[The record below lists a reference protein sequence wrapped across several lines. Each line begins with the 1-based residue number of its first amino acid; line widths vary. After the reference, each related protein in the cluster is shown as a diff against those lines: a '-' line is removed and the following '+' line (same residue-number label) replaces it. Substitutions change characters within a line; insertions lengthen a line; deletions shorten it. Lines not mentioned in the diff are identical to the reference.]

1 MDYLKK
7 LFDDELYNEGEV
19 DIRGNIFYKN
29 DILLNLDEVAY
40 NNTFEEWKKDRQ
52 ENLLSRAEEIKKLYD
67 NSDRLDKLCEIFS
80 SNKIIPFVGAGL
92 SSKSGLKL
100 WKDFLLQIK
109 KGVSVDES
117 LFNDLIEQGEYEE
130 VGQLLCDAD
139 EDYLQE
145 QISNHFG
152 KIFNID
158 DIYGVIRRLPE
169 LFDQSVITTNYDDL
183 LKIVYEENGKSFHYE
198 MNGLDA
204 EEFGSLLNQGRNVLL
219 KLHGTYTSRNKRV
232 LTRSDYERHYNE
244 NNTISKCIER
254 LFSQSLLF
262 LGCSLNTDRTIKEM
276 AEFVK
281 KKGTDSLPKH
291 YAFLSSNELSDQD
304 RIEKR
309 KLLQKS
315 NIYPIWYD
323 GEHDED
329 IEALLEYLLK
339 IKVAN

>member
-7 LFDDELYNEGEV
+7 LFDDELYNEGKV
-19 DIRGNIFYKN
+19 DIRGNVFYKN
-29 DILLNLDEVAY
+29 EILFNLDEVAY
-40 NNTFEEWKKDRQ
+40 NNAFEEWKKYRQ
-52 ENLLSRAEEIKKLYD
+52 ANLLSRAEEIKNLYD
-67 NSDRLDKLCEIFS
+67 NSDRLAKLCEIFS
-80 SNKIIPFVGAGL
+80 SNKVIPFVGAGL
-92 SSKSGLKL
+92 SSGSGLKL
-100 WKDFLLQIK
+100 WKDFLLHIK
-109 KGVSVDES
+109 DGVSVDEG
-117 LFNDLIEQGEYEE
+117 LFNNLIKQDEYEK
-130 VGQLLCDAD
+130 VAQLLCDAD

-145 QISNHFG
+145 QINNHFG
-152 KIFNID
+152 KNFNID

-183 LKIVYEENGKSFHYE
+183 LKIIYEESGQRFYYE

-204 EEFGSLLNQGRNVLL
+204 EEFGSILNQGRNVLL

-262 LGCSLNTDRTIKEM
+262 LGCSLNTDRIIKEM

-281 KKGTDSLPKH
+281 KEGTDSLPKH
-291 YAFLSSNELSDQD
+291 YAFLSSDKLSDQD
-304 RIEKR
+304 RIEKK

-315 NIYPIWYD
+315 NIYTIWYD

-339 IKVAN
+339 IKAAN